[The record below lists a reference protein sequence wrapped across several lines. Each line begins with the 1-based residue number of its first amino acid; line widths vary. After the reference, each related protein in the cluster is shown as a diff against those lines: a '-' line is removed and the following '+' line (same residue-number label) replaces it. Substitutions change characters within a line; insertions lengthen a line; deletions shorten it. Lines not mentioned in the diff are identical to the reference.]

1 VPETTTPPV
10 SSDSAET
17 VDPAVSGFDAA
28 RAEELMPVLTELSG
42 SKTWARAVLE
52 GRPYGS
58 RDALHAAARRVLDE
72 QKDAEV
78 LAAVDAHPPIGA
90 GSGGAGGGA
99 DTGAPRE
106 VGQASAREQS
116 AAATADA
123 ELARRLAEGQRR
135 HAEHFGHAF
144 LVCATGLS
152 ARDIVAELD
161 RRINLTPAEELATT
175 RDHLAAI
182 NALRLDRLLET
193 GAL

>member
-1 VPETTTPPV
+1 MSE
-10 SSDSAET
+10 
-17 VDPAVSGFDAA
+17 FDAA

-161 RRINLTPAEELATT
+161 RRIDLTPAEELATT

>member
-1 VPETTTPPV
+1 M
-10 SSDSAET
+10 
-17 VDPAVSGFDAA
+17 SGFDAA

-58 RDALHAAARRVLDE
+58 RHALHAAARRVLDE

-161 RRINLTPAEELATT
+161 RRIDLPPAEELATT

>member
-1 VPETTTPPV
+1 
-10 SSDSAET
+10 
-17 VDPAVSGFDAA
+17 
-28 RAEELMPVLTELSG
+28 MPVLTELSG

-90 GSGGAGGGA
+90 GGSAA
-99 DTGAPRE
+99 TGAPRE

-161 RRINLTPAEELATT
+161 RRIDLTPAEELATT

>member
-1 VPETTTPPV
+1 MPETTTPPV
-10 SSDSAET
+10 SSGPAET
-17 VDPAVSGFDAA
+17 VDPAVVGFDAA
-28 RAEELMPVLTELSG
+28 PTNELMPILTELSG
-42 SKTWARAVLE
+42 SQTWARAVLE
-52 GRPYGS
+52 GRPYSS

-72 QKDAEV
+72 QGDAEV

-90 GSGGAGGGA
+90 GSGGAGSGGA
-99 DTGAPRE
+99 GAPRE

-161 RRINLTPAEELATT
+161 RRIDLTPAEELATT

>member
-1 VPETTTPPV
+1 
-10 SSDSAET
+10 
-17 VDPAVSGFDAA
+17 
-28 RAEELMPVLTELSG
+28 MPVLTELSG
-42 SKTWARAVLE
+42 SQGWARAVLE

-72 QKDAEV
+72 QGDAEV
-78 LAAVDAHPPIGA
+78 LTAVDAHPPIGA
-90 GSGGAGGGA
+90 GSGVAGA
-99 DTGAPRE
+99 DKDAPRE

-123 ELARRLAEGQRR
+123 ELARRLAEGQSR

-152 ARDIVAELD
+152 AQDIVAELD
-161 RRINLTPAEELATT
+161 RRIDLTAAEELATT
-175 RDHLAAI
+175 REHLAAI
-182 NALRLDRLLET
+182 NALRLDRLLDT